1 VKILFDQGT
10 PAPLRHSLR
19 DHEVVTAFERGWQ
32 ALQNGE
38 LLRTAEAEGFAAI
51 ITTDKNLRYQQNLA
65 DRCLSIV
72 VLMTTDW
79 RLIRQH
85 TDYVA
90 KALTG
95 LATGTYIELPFPPA

>member
-1 VKILFDQGT
+1 MKILFDQGT

-19 DHEVVTAFERGWQ
+19 DHEIATAFERGWQ
-32 ALQNGE
+32 
-38 LLRTAEAEGFAAI
+38 GFAAI

-65 DRCLSIV
+65 DRRLSIV

-95 LATGTYIELPFPPA
+95 LALGAYIELPFPPV

>member
-1 VKILFDQGT
+1 L
-10 PAPLRHSLR
+10 S
-19 DHEVVTAFERGWQ
+19 
-32 ALQNGE
+32 
-38 LLRTAEAEGFAAI
+38 TAEAEGFAAI

-65 DRCLSIV
+65 SRRLSIV

-85 TDYVA
+85 TDYIA

-95 LATGTYIELPFPPA
+95 LATGSHVELPFPPA